1 MPDKNEPGGY
11 LKPQTKRVTVP
22 SFQKMKESGT
32 KISMLT
38 AYDYQW
44 ASILDEAG
52 IDSIL
57 VGDSLGMVV
66 QGHQST
72 LKVTFDQMLYHAEMV
87 ARAVKRALVIVDMP
101 FMTYQVSGEQA
112 IENAGRILKETDA
125 SAVKLEGGEN
135 QAETIKRLTRAEI
148 PVMAHV
154 GMKPQSV
161 RHFGT
166 MSKVQR
172 DREQLLADAKAAEQA
187 GAFGIVLELI
197 PGDTAAEITET
208 LSIPTIGI
216 GAGPDCDGQV
226 LVTNDMLGLNDGF
239 HPKFLKRYAKLRE
252 TTTKAVANYIQD
264 VGNGV
269 FPSENETHD

>member
-1 MPDKNEPGGY
+1 MSETKEPSGY
-11 LKPQTKRVTVP
+11 LKTQSKRVTVP
-22 SFQKMKESGT
+22 SFQKKKESGT

-44 ASILDEAG
+44 ANILDEAG
-52 IDSIL
+52 VDSIL
-57 VGDSLGMVV
+57 VGDSMGMVV

-72 LKVTFDQMLYHAEMV
+72 LKVTLEQMLYHAEMV
-87 ARAVKRALVIVDMP
+87 CRAVKRALVIVDMP

-172 DREQLLADAKAAEQA
+172 DREQLLADARAAEQA

-197 PGDTAAEITET
+197 PRDIAAEITET

-239 HPKFLKRYAKLRE
+239 HPKFLKRYAELRE
-252 TTTKAVANYIQD
+252 ITANAVSEYIKE
-264 VGNGV
+264 VGDGS
-269 FPSENETHD
+269 FPSEEESHA